1 MDTPWYCEQPL
12 REPID
17 LDQGDEAVMA
27 AAEVLARSRPRFR
40 SRAQWL
46 AEMEQLMGY
55 RA

>member
-1 MDTPWYCEQPL
+1 
-12 REPID
+12 
-17 LDQGDEAVMA
+17 MA